1 MGQTYP
7 SFVGWDG
14 SSCLFGLWY
23 GMVIV
28 FCLVEGIE
36 VGWDEQFFTD
46 VRAVCSQRLASRLR
60 VRLGTKELVG
70 AS

>member
-36 VGWDEQFFTD
+36 VGWDGRICTH
-46 VRAVCSQRLASRLR
+46 R
-60 VRLGTKELVG
+60 
-70 AS
+70 